1 MLIDVF
7 IDFSRVAV
15 GFDIRAAIARL
26 ADAELLGAM
35 ANRVTCAAALDDVP
49 PALPTPEG
57 WSIVTGS
64 PVEACRDALA
74 AAGEDERPLLVLLG
88 DVRPTSAA
96 IGVLTEAAAAD
107 PMIGFASPRLTG
119 LDPSSVAR
127 LDLSGDQEIDALP
140 RRLLA
145 EVPDTYVVA
154 DVPGR
159 CLLIK
164 SAIAVDFGELNLQ
177 FRSVAGALWHYMSRA
192 RRCGFRTVIC
202 NRAVVEA
209 PCHARPCPPSAI
221 PLRSLPPAD
230 RVLLRDLSPDVEK
243 AASEFGTAN
252 AAMAETRLA
261 RALFDAYG
269 TRPSLLLD
277 CRNMVTGMNG
287 TTSAA
292 LGICR
297 GLHKLAA
304 EWDIT
309 LLTSKEASASHLLA
323 ESYPGW
329 QIATKLPARQFTAAL
344 RLSQPWH
351 IQEMIDLHV
360 AAAYNAYLFLDTIS
374 WDAAY
379 PAPRHL
385 DGTWRFMADHAD
397 GLIFISEYTRARFRR
412 RFTVRDGMR
421 ELVTYLS
428 LDAADY
434 VHGEPRVARSGP
446 ATTRHNGFIFVVGND
461 YDHKDVG
468 PTLELLATAF
478 PYESFVALGATR
490 PITPRVKVLQS
501 GTLSEAEI
509 HRLYANARLVV
520 FPSFYEGFG
529 FPVLTTLA
537 YGGTLVARRSAL
549 LDEIAGRCAPR
560 GRIVPYA
567 RRDELVDVV
576 GRILHGEAVGTLPLG
591 TALDEDERPL
601 SWQDIGRRIL
611 GFLTD
616 LSGDLSRNRSRS
628 REHTIAQL
636 MAAPISLIDAG
647 LRRPPLHSDHSAT
660 V

>member
-15 GFDIRAAIARL
+15 GFDIRAAITRL
-26 ADAELLGAM
+26 DDAELLGAI
-35 ANRVTCAAALDDVP
+35 ANRVTCAAVVDDVP
-49 PALPTPEG
+49 STLQTPEG
-57 WSIVTGS
+57 WSMVTAS

-74 AAGEDERPLLVLLG
+74 AASEDERPLLVLLG
-88 DVRPTSAA
+88 DVRPSSAA
-96 IGVLTEAAAAD
+96 IGVLTEAADAD

-127 LDLSGDQEIDALP
+127 LDLAGDQEIDALP

-145 EVPDTYVVA
+145 EVPDTYIVA
-154 DVPGR
+154 DVPSR

-164 SAIAVDFGELNLQ
+164 STIGVDFGELNLG

-209 PCHARPCPPSAI
+209 PCHARPCPPSSIA
-221 PLRSLPPAD
+221 LKSLPAAD
-230 RVLLRDLSPDVEK
+230 RVLLRELSPDVEK
-243 AASEFGTAN
+243 AASEFGIGN
-252 AAMAETRLA
+252 AAVAETRLA

-269 TRPSLLLD
+269 IRPSLLLD

-292 LGICR
+292 LGVCR
-297 GLHKLAA
+297 GLHQLGAG
-304 EWDIT
+304 WDIT
-309 LLTSKEASASHLLA
+309 LLASKEASASHRLA

-412 RFTVRDGMR
+412 RFAIREGMR

-428 LDAADY
+428 LDPADY
-434 VHGEPRVARSGP
+434 TNGERRVAARQNS
-446 ATTRHNGFIFVVGND
+446 FIFVVGND

-478 PYESFVALGATR
+478 PYQSFVALGTMR

-501 GTLSEAEI
+501 GSLSEAEI
-509 HRLYANARLVV
+509 HRLYANARIVV

-529 FPVLTTLA
+529 FPVLATLA
-537 YGGTLVARRSAL
+537 YGGTLVARQSAL
-549 LDEIAGRCAPR
+549 LDEIAARCVPH

-567 RRDELVDVV
+567 RRDALVDVV
-576 GRILHGEAVGTLPLG
+576 GRILHGQPVATLPLG
-591 TALDEDERPL
+591 TALDNQRPL
-601 SWQDIGRRIL
+601 SWQDVGRQLL

-616 LSGDLSRNRSRS
+616 LSGDPSRSHSRS

-636 MAAPISLIDAG
+636 MAAPISLVDAG
-647 LRRPPLHSDHSAT
+647 LRRPLLHSDVSAS

>member
-1 MLIDVF
+1 VIDVF
-7 IDFSRVAV
+7 IDLSRVAV
-15 GFDIRAAIARL
+15 GFDLRAAIARL
-26 ADAELLGAM
+26 DDAELLGAM
-35 ANRVTCAAALDDVP
+35 ANRVTCAVAPDDVP
-49 PALPTPEG
+49 HALQAPEG
-57 WSIVTGS
+57 WSIVTVS

-74 AAGEDERPLLVLLG
+74 AAGEGERSLLVLLG
-88 DVRPTSAA
+88 DLRPTSAA
-96 IGVLTEAAAAD
+96 IGVLTEAADAD

-127 LDLSGDQEIDALP
+127 LDFAGDQEIDAFP
-140 RRLLA
+140 RRVLA

-154 DVPGR
+154 DVPAR

-164 SAIAVDFGELNLQ
+164 STIGVDFGELNVQ

-209 PCHARPCPPSAI
+209 PCHVRPCPPSAI
-221 PLRSLPPAD
+221 PLRSLPAAD
-230 RVLLRDLSPDVEK
+230 RVLLRELSPDIEK
-243 AASEFGTAN
+243 AASEFGTGN
-252 AAMAETRLA
+252 AAVAETRLA

-292 LGICR
+292 LGVCR
-297 GLHKLAA
+297 GLHTLGAG
-304 EWDIT
+304 WDVT
-309 LLTSKEASASHLLA
+309 LLASKDAVASHRLA
-323 ESYPGW
+323 ESFPGW
-329 QIATKLPARQFTAAL
+329 PIASTVPARQFTAAL

-412 RFTVRDGMR
+412 RFKVRDGMR

-428 LDAADY
+428 LDVADY
-434 VHGEPRVARSGP
+434 VHSAPRLGP
-446 ATTRHNGFIFVVGND
+446 RQNGFIFVVGND

-501 GTLSEAEI
+501 GSLSEAEI
-509 HRLYANARLVV
+509 HRLYANARIVV

-549 LDEIAGRCAPR
+549 LDEIAGRCVPR

-576 GRILHGEAVGTLPLG
+576 GRILHGQAVATLLLG
-591 TALDEDERPL
+591 TTLGKDERPL

-616 LSGDLSRNRSRS
+616 LSRDLSGSHSRS

-636 MAAPISLIDAG
+636 MAAPISLADAG
-647 LRRPPLHSDHSAT
+647 LRRPLLHSDLSTT

>member
-7 IDFSRVAV
+7 IDLSRVAA
-15 GFDIRAAIARL
+15 GFDVRAAITRL
-26 ADAELLGAM
+26 DSSELLGAI
-35 ANRVTCAAALDDVP
+35 ADRVTCAVAPEDVP
-49 PALPTPEG
+49 AAFQTPEG
-57 WSIVTGS
+57 WSVVTAS

-74 AAGEDERPLLVLLG
+74 AAGEDERPLLVLVG

-96 IGVLTEAAAAD
+96 IGVLTEAADAD

-127 LDLSGDQEIDALP
+127 LDLAGDQEIDALP

-164 SAIAVDFGELNLQ
+164 SAVAVDFGELDLR

-209 PCHARPCPPSAI
+209 PCLARPCPPSAMA
-221 PLRSLPPAD
+221 LKSLPTAD
-230 RVLLRDLSPDVEK
+230 RVLLRELAPDVEK
-243 AASEFGTAN
+243 AADEFGTGN
-252 AAMAETRLA
+252 AAVAETRLA
-261 RALFDAYG
+261 RALFEAYG

-277 CRNMVTGMNG
+277 CRNMVTGING

-292 LGICR
+292 LGVCR
-297 GLHKLAA
+297 GLHQLGAG
-304 EWDIT
+304 WDVT
-309 LLTSKEASASHLLA
+309 LLSSKDAGASHRLA
-323 ESYPGW
+323 ESFPGW
-329 QIATKLPARQFTAAL
+329 QIATRLPARQFTVAL

-351 IQEMIDLHV
+351 IQEMVDLHV
-360 AAAYNAYLFLDTIS
+360 AAAYNAYLFLDTIA

-379 PAPRHL
+379 PAPRQL
-385 DGTWRFMADHAD
+385 DGTWRFMAEHAD

-412 RFTVRDGMR
+412 RFKVRDGMR

-428 LDAADY
+428 LDPDDY
-434 VHGEPRVARSGP
+434 ISSEARVPARQ
-446 ATTRHNGFIFVVGND
+446 NGFIFVVGND

-468 PTLELLATAF
+468 PSLELLATAF
-478 PYESFVALGATR
+478 PYESFVALGAPR

-501 GTLSEAEI
+501 GTLSEVEI
-509 HRLYANARLVV
+509 HRLYAGARLVV

-549 LDEIAGRCAPR
+549 LEEIAGRCVPR

-576 GRILHGEAVGTLPLG
+576 GQILHGEEVATLPLG
-591 TALDEDERPL
+591 TELGADGRPL
-601 SWQDIGRRIL
+601 SWQDVGRQLI

-616 LSGDLSRNRSRS
+616 LSSDLARSHSAR
-628 REHTIAQL
+628 REQIIAQL
-636 MAAPISLIDAG
+636 MAAPVSLAEAG
-647 LRRPPLHSDHSAT
+647 LRRPLLHSDRAAT